1 MPRIL
6 NLREDIGRHYSEHSR
21 QSPWWISENEKY
33 TNHFLELFKD
43 PSSKILFD
51 STGELTLRN
60 FDFGAVKSSDL
71 FGFDELIIFSWYD
84 ANREKYKKVLDLG
97 ANVGAH
103 TLVLGKLGMHVTSYE
118 PDPIHFDFLKQTMQ
132 ENKLINV
139 VLRKKA
145 IGAYS
150 GKANFTRV
158 LGNTTGSHLSGSK
171 ANPYGILEHFDVQ
184 VDAIREVLE
193 EGYDFVKM
201 DVEGHEVALI
211 EALDSEIVHNLEI
224 MLEIGTAA
232 NAAGVFKELDRL
244 KVNAFSQ
251 KNNWQK
257 VQTLAEI
264 PTSHREGSLFI
275 TAKSEMDWES

>member
-1 MPRIL
+1 MPKSL
-6 NLREDIGRHYSEHSR
+6 NLKEDIGRHNSKHAR

-33 TNHFLELFKD
+33 KNHFLELFRD
-43 PSSKILFD
+43 PMCKISFE
-51 STGELTLRN
+51 STGELNLRN
-60 FDFGAVKSSDL
+60 FDFGAVKSPDL
-71 FGFDELIIFSWYD
+71 FGLDELIIFSWYEVKKD
-84 ANREKYKKVLDLG
+84 KYKKVLDLG

-103 TLVLGKLGMHVTSYE
+103 TLVLSKLGMHVTSYE
-118 PDPIHFDFLKQTMQ
+118 PDPTHFGFLRQTVKD
-132 ENKLINV
+132 NNLNNV
-139 VLRKKA
+139 VLREKA
-145 IGAYS
+145 IGAYA

-171 ANPYGILEHFDVQ
+171 PNPYGALEHFEVQ
-184 VDAIREVLE
+184 VDAIGEVLE

-211 EALDSEIVHNLEI
+211 EALDSENFQNLEI
-224 MLEIGTAA
+224 MLEVGTAA
-232 NAAGVFKELDRL
+232 NAAGVFKELNRL

-275 TAKSEMDWES
+275 TAKSEMDWGV